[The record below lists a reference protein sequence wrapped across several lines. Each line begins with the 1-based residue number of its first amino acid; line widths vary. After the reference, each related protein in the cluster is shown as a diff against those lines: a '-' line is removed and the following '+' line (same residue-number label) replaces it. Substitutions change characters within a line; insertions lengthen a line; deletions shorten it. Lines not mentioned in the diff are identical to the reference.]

1 MVPKKDEA
9 DLLPVKAFRLAR
21 VGLRVRLQPST
32 PGRRNRGTNLLAP
45 KQSAASS
52 SLAWAN
58 PLAPARLRPRP
69 KPHQTELGRWQ
80 VTRSTS
86 SKTPRPVRMTRSAA
100 SDGSSKGPRNS
111 KTSDATGQIENELT
125 EATIVGGYRPEG
137 KKQMIKPTRSAK
149 QQVAD
154 DADRRALNPVGSRQ
168 TIADSQAAPEF
179 QENLKRLKAERLER
193 EARLKAKPKD

>member
-1 MVPKKDEA
+1 MHAVSFGHLEYPSVIEVRAEA
-9 DLLPVKAFRLAR
+9 ELAR

-58 PLAPARLRPRP
+58 PLALARLHPRP

-86 SKTPRPVRMTRSAA
+86 SKTPRPVRMTR
-100 SDGSSKGPRNS
+100 
-111 KTSDATGQIENELT
+111 
-125 EATIVGGYRPEG
+125 
-137 KKQMIKPTRSAK
+137 
-149 QQVAD
+149 
-154 DADRRALNPVGSRQ
+154 
-168 TIADSQAAPEF
+168 
-179 QENLKRLKAERLER
+179 
-193 EARLKAKPKD
+193 